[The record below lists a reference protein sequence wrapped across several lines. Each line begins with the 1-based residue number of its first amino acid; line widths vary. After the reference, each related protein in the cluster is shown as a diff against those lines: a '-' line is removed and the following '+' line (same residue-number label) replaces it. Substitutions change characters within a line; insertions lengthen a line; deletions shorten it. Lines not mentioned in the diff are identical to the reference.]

1 MESGRKDGEAFN
13 MWGNRFD
20 PASLREREREREREC
35 EGQTQMP
42 APFAFAPLFFTRW
55 R

>member
-1 MESGRKDGEAFN
+1 MESERKDGEAFD
-13 MWGNRFD
+13 MRGNRFD
-20 PASLREREREREREC
+20 PASLREREREC

-42 APFAFAPLFFTRW
+42 APFAFALLFFTRW

>member
-1 MESGRKDGEAFN
+1 MESERKDGEAFD
-13 MWGNRFD
+13 MRGNRFD
-20 PASLREREREREREC
+20 PASLREREREREC

>member
-1 MESGRKDGEAFN
+1 MESGRKDGEAFG

-20 PASLREREREREREC
+20 PASLREREREREC
-35 EGQTQMP
+35 EGQTQMS

>member
-1 MESGRKDGEAFN
+1 MESGRKDGEAFG

-20 PASLREREREREREC
+20 PASLREREREREC